1 MKALHSLFRYSN
13 EVYRLD
19 LKKLFFLLIVLP
31 LFLQA
36 DESEISWNPFRRS
49 RPEQPP
55 QEIVVPETPP
65 SFSPQWDLQA
75 RAGYFQFTSHSAQKI
90 YGTGAPDIELE
101 GSVKLHPYL
110 VLWSNLN
117 YVWKG
122 SHSTPLD
129 NNTHLD
135 LLTLSIGANAMTS
148 VRWSFTFI
156 YLGLGLSGAYVHT
169 KDESSYLPT
178 NTSRF
183 GVGCVGKFGLLVFC
197 TKHFFVNP
205 FFDYY
210 YQPIS
215 AKSSAAYSS
224 VNLGGFR
231 TGLGLGCQF

>member
-1 MKALHSLFRYSN
+1 
-13 EVYRLD
+13 LD
-19 LKKLFFLLIVLP
+19 LKKCFFFLIGVL

-36 DESEISWNPFRRS
+36 DESESSWNSFRRGT
-49 RPEQPP
+49 PEQPS
-55 QEIVVPETPP
+55 QEIGAPGALS
-65 SFSPQWDLQA
+65 SFSSQWDLQA
-75 RAGYFQFTSHSAQKI
+75 RAGYFQFTSRSVRKI

-110 VLWSNLN
+110 ALWSNLN

-122 SHSTPLD
+122 GHSTPLD

-135 LLTLSIGANAMTS
+135 LLTLSIGANAITS
-148 VRWSFTFI
+148 IKWSFTFI

-178 NTSRF
+178 NASRF

-215 AKSSAAYSS
+215 AKSSATYSS

-231 TGLGLGCQF
+231 TGLGLGYQF